1 MFLCEYYEISK
12 DTYFEEHLR
21 TVASEVSLGSD
32 YLGLSFW
39 TVAFKTFLT
48 CNSTKKPAA
57 FKPGL

>member
-48 CNSTKKPAA
+48 S
-57 FKPGL
+57 